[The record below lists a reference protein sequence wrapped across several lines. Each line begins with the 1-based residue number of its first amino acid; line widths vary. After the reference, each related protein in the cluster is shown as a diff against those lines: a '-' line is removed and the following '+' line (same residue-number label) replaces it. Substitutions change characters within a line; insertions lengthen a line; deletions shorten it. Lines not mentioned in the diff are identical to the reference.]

1 MQPSRNFDDLK
12 FSSIHRRILLWGSG
26 GPFLDGYVLVM
37 IGVAL
42 EQLTPALK
50 LDADWIGLLGAG
62 TLAGLFVGTSL
73 FGYISDKVG
82 RRKIFLIDIIAIG
95 VISVATMFVSSPVE
109 LLVMRVLIG
118 IVIGADYPIAT
129 SMITEFSSTRQ
140 RAFSISFIA
149 AMWYVGAT
157 CADLVGYWLYDVE
170 GGWRWMLGS
179 AAIPCLLILIG
190 RFELPESPRWL
201 LRKGRVKECEEMM
214 IKLFGEPVAFD
225 EEQPQQT
232 RFRDLFN
239 RRHFPFVLFVAAIW
253 TCQVIPMFAIYTF
266 GPQIV
271 GLLGLGVGKNAALGN
286 VVISLFF
293 MLGCI
298 PPMLW
303 LNTAGRRPLLIGSF
317 AMMTLVLVVLLGR
330 YVTRPALRFVARS
343 GLREVFSAVAL
354 FLVFGF
360 GLLLEEV
367 GLSMAMGAFLAG
379 VLLAS
384 SEYRHALESDI
395 EPFKG
400 LLLGLFFIGVGM
412 SIDFGTLLENPLR
425 IVILL
430 LGFLIIKIAML
441 WLIARPL
448 QVPNKQRR
456 WFAVLLGQGSE
467 FAFVVFGAAQMA
479 NVLEPEWAKSLTLAV
494 ALSMAATPILLVILN
509 RLEQSS
515 TEEAREADEID
526 EEQPRVIIAGFG
538 RFGQITGRLLLSS
551 GVKMVVL
558 DHDPDHIE
566 TLRKF
571 GMKVFYGDA
580 TRMDLLESAGAAKA
594 EVLINAIDDPQTN
607 LQLTE
612 MVKEHF
618 PHLQIIARAR
628 DVDHYIRLR
637 QAGVEKPER
646 ETFEGA
652 LKTGRLALESL
663 GLGPY
668 EARERADVFRRFNIQ
683 MVEEMAMVENDTK
696 ARAAVYKRT
705 SAMLS
710 EIITEDRE
718 HLSLIQRHGWQGT
731 EEGKHTGNM
740 ADEPETKPSS

>member
-1 MQPSRNFDDLK
+1 MDSHTLIQ
-12 FSSIHRRILLWGSG
+12 
-26 GPFLDGYVLVM
+26 
-37 IGVAL
+37 AL
-42 EQLTPALK
+42 
-50 LDADWIGLLGAG
+50 I
-62 TLAGLFVGTSL
+62 
-73 FGYISDKVG
+73 Y
-82 RRKIFLIDIIAIG
+82 
-95 VISVATMFVSSPVE
+95 
-109 LLVMRVLIG
+109 
-118 IVIGADYPIAT
+118 
-129 SMITEFSSTRQ
+129 
-140 RAFSISFIA
+140 
-149 AMWYVGAT
+149 
-157 CADLVGYWLYDVE
+157 
-170 GGWRWMLGS
+170 LGS
-179 AAIPCLLILIG
+179 AALIVPIAVRLGLGSVLGYLIAG
-190 RFELPESPRWL
+190 CIIGPWGLRLVTDAESILHFAEIGVVLMLFIIGLELDPQRLWK
-201 LRKGRVKECEEMM
+201 LRAVV
-214 IKLFGEPVAFD
+214 FGGGAL
-225 EEQPQQT
+225 QM
-232 RFRDLFN
+232 
-239 RRHFPFVLFVAAIW
+239 
-253 TCQVIPMFAIYTF
+253 VIC
-266 GPQIV
+266 G
-271 GLLGLGVGKNAALGN
+271 GLLGLFCMLLGLRWQVAELISMTLALSSTAIAMQAMNERNLMVTQMGRSAFAVLLFQDIAA
-286 VVISLFF
+286 
-293 MLGCI
+293 I
-298 PPMLW
+298 PLVAMI
-303 LNTAGRRPLLIGSF
+303 PLLAAS
-317 AMMTLVLVVLLGR
+317 
-330 YVTRPALRFVARS
+330 
-343 GLREVFSAVAL
+343 SA
-354 FLVFGF
+354 
-360 GLLLEEV
+360 
-367 GLSMAMGAFLAG
+367 STTMGAFLAG

-412 SIDFGTLLENPLR
+412 SIDFGTLIENPLR

-580 TRMDLLESAGAAKA
+580 MRMDLLESAGAAKA

>member
-1 MQPSRNFDDLK
+1 MDSHTLIQ
-12 FSSIHRRILLWGSG
+12 
-26 GPFLDGYVLVM
+26 
-37 IGVAL
+37 AL
-42 EQLTPALK
+42 
-50 LDADWIGLLGAG
+50 I
-62 TLAGLFVGTSL
+62 
-73 FGYISDKVG
+73 Y
-82 RRKIFLIDIIAIG
+82 
-95 VISVATMFVSSPVE
+95 
-109 LLVMRVLIG
+109 
-118 IVIGADYPIAT
+118 
-129 SMITEFSSTRQ
+129 
-140 RAFSISFIA
+140 
-149 AMWYVGAT
+149 
-157 CADLVGYWLYDVE
+157 
-170 GGWRWMLGS
+170 LGS
-179 AAIPCLLILIG
+179 AALIVPIAVRLGLGSVLGYLIAG
-190 RFELPESPRWL
+190 CIIGPWGLRLVTDAESILHFAEIGVVLMLFIIGLELDPQRLWK
-201 LRKGRVKECEEMM
+201 LRAAV
-214 IKLFGEPVAFD
+214 FGGGAL
-225 EEQPQQT
+225 QM
-232 RFRDLFN
+232 
-239 RRHFPFVLFVAAIW
+239 
-253 TCQVIPMFAIYTF
+253 VIC
-266 GPQIV
+266 G
-271 GLLGLGVGKNAALGN
+271 GLLGLFCMLLGLRWQVAELIGMTLALSSTAIAMQAMNERNLMVTQMGRSAFAVLLFQDIAA
-286 VVISLFF
+286 
-293 MLGCI
+293 I
-298 PPMLW
+298 PLVAMI
-303 LNTAGRRPLLIGSF
+303 PLLAASSASTTMGAFVLS
-317 AMMTLVLVVLLGR
+317 ALKVAGALALVVLLGR

-400 LLLGLFFIGVGM
+400 LL
-412 SIDFGTLLENPLR
+412 
-425 IVILL
+425 
-430 LGFLIIKIAML
+430 L

>member
-1 MQPSRNFDDLK
+1 MDS
-12 FSSIHRRILLWGSG
+12 HT
-26 GPFLDGYVLVM
+26 LVQ
-37 IGVAL
+37 AL
-42 EQLTPALK
+42 
-50 LDADWIGLLGAG
+50 I
-62 TLAGLFVGTSL
+62 
-73 FGYISDKVG
+73 Y
-82 RRKIFLIDIIAIG
+82 
-95 VISVATMFVSSPVE
+95 
-109 LLVMRVLIG
+109 
-118 IVIGADYPIAT
+118 
-129 SMITEFSSTRQ
+129 
-140 RAFSISFIA
+140 
-149 AMWYVGAT
+149 
-157 CADLVGYWLYDVE
+157 
-170 GGWRWMLGS
+170 LGS
-179 AAIPCLLILIG
+179 AALIVPIAVRLGLGSVLGYLIAG
-190 RFELPESPRWL
+190 CIIGPWGLRLVTDAESILHFAEIGVVLMLFIIGLELDPQRLWK
-201 LRKGRVKECEEMM
+201 LRAAV
-214 IKLFGEPVAFD
+214 FGGGAL
-225 EEQPQQT
+225 QM
-232 RFRDLFN
+232 
-239 RRHFPFVLFVAAIW
+239 
-253 TCQVIPMFAIYTF
+253 VIC
-266 GPQIV
+266 G
-271 GLLGLGVGKNAALGN
+271 GLLGLFCMLLGLRWQVAELIGMTLALSSTAIAMQAMNERNLMVTQMGRSAFAVLLFQDIAA
-286 VVISLFF
+286 
-293 MLGCI
+293 I
-298 PPMLW
+298 PLVAMI
-303 LNTAGRRPLLIGSF
+303 PLLATSSASTTMGAF
-317 AMMTLVLVVLLGR
+317 ALSALKVAGALVLVVLLGR

-566 TLRKF
+566 TL
-571 GMKVFYGDA
+571 
-580 TRMDLLESAGAAKA
+580 L
-594 EVLINAIDDPQTN
+594 
-607 LQLTE
+607 
-612 MVKEHF
+612 
-618 PHLQIIARAR
+618 
-628 DVDHYIRLR
+628 RLR

>member
-1 MQPSRNFDDLK
+1 MDSHTLIQ
-12 FSSIHRRILLWGSG
+12 
-26 GPFLDGYVLVM
+26 
-37 IGVAL
+37 AL
-42 EQLTPALK
+42 
-50 LDADWIGLLGAG
+50 I
-62 TLAGLFVGTSL
+62 
-73 FGYISDKVG
+73 Y
-82 RRKIFLIDIIAIG
+82 
-95 VISVATMFVSSPVE
+95 
-109 LLVMRVLIG
+109 
-118 IVIGADYPIAT
+118 
-129 SMITEFSSTRQ
+129 
-140 RAFSISFIA
+140 
-149 AMWYVGAT
+149 
-157 CADLVGYWLYDVE
+157 
-170 GGWRWMLGS
+170 LGS
-179 AAIPCLLILIG
+179 AALIVPIAVRLGLGSVLGYLIAG
-190 RFELPESPRWL
+190 CIIGPWGLRLVTDAESILHFAEIGVVLMLFIIGLELDPQRLWK
-201 LRKGRVKECEEMM
+201 LRAAV
-214 IKLFGEPVAFD
+214 FGGGAL
-225 EEQPQQT
+225 QM
-232 RFRDLFN
+232 
-239 RRHFPFVLFVAAIW
+239 
-253 TCQVIPMFAIYTF
+253 VIC
-266 GPQIV
+266 G
-271 GLLGLGVGKNAALGN
+271 GLLGLFCMLLGLRWQVAELIGMTLALSSTAIAMQAMNERNLMVTQMGRSAFAVLLFQDIAA
-286 VVISLFF
+286 
-293 MLGCI
+293 I
-298 PPMLW
+298 PLVAMI
-303 LNTAGRRPLLIGSF
+303 PLLAASSASTTMGAFVLS
-317 AMMTLVLVVLLGR
+317 ALKVAGALVLVVLLGR

-354 FLVFGF
+354 FLVFG
-360 GLLLEEV
+360 
-367 GLSMAMGAFLAG
+367 
-379 VLLAS
+379 
-384 SEYRHALESDI
+384 
-395 EPFKG
+395 
-400 LLLGLFFIGVGM
+400 
-412 SIDFGTLLENPLR
+412 FGTLLENPLR